1 LNDTTPNA
9 ETVAIKK
16 YPNRR
21 YYDSNQ
27 SRHVTLE
34 DIHRMIRAGLR
45 VEVTDSKTG
54 ADITSRVLAQI
65 ILEMDSLKLGLFPS
79 PLLHKLIQ
87 SNDAIVHE
95 FVELY
100 FNQAL
105 EWFLSSR
112 EAFENHFRQAM
123 GLASRGTDESTPAPW
138 PPAPIAA
145 ARLSVST
152 QARNTVRPTDATKR
166 LHDRVD
172 QLDKRVEALHAR
184 LQPAGHDRP

>member
-1 LNDTTPNA
+1 MNNTTPNA

-21 YYDSNQ
+21 YYDSSH

-54 ADITSRVLAQI
+54 EDITSRVLAQI

-123 GLASRGTDESTPAPW
+123 GLASRGADEPAPAPW
-138 PPAPIAA
+138 PPTPITT
-145 ARLSVST
+145 ARPSANT
-152 QARNTVRPTDATKR
+152 PRRDPARPSDATKR
-166 LHDRVD
+166 LHERVD

-184 LQPAGHDRP
+184 LQPTGHDRP